1 MKGLNLF
8 KLFVIGGIMSLFLA
22 SCGEDDIMVVET
34 PPTIEFGS
42 GLDVLTGNANL
53 ILDESFKVN
62 LIGRKGTANLRVLRV
77 LEDDVLVDV
86 NRITFPFEGGAN
98 PLLLI
103 ANPESLD
110 LTLTIQSHDIIGERT
125 YSFVLEDVNGATNT
139 ISLKINVEG
148 TAVTLL
154 EGVLLNQGGPAGT
167 GGLDLDTGTSTGSAD
182 PRAEIRDEGID
193 LGRPNATNWRQ
204 QISGINGSEIKYLK
218 AGQNGLAENFSF
230 GDIKI
235 KEQLA
240 SLWDNGIAFTRKSA
254 DNMRDVSEVVSKDDV
269 FIIKNGNKY
278 YTIIVK
284 DITVTTSDNDD
295 RYVLD
300 IKL

>member
-1 MKGLNLF
+1 MKGLYLF

-77 LEDDVLVDV
+77 LEDNVLVDV

-98 PLLLI
+98 PLLLN

-110 LTLTIQSHDIIGERT
+110 FTITIQSHDVISERT

-139 ISLKINVEG
+139 ISLKINVVG

-154 EGVLLNQGGPAGT
+154 DGVLFNQGGPVGR
-167 GGLDLDTGTSTGSAD
+167 GGLDLDTGESTGSND
-182 PRAEIRDEGID
+182 PKAKIRDEGID
-193 LGRPNATNWRQ
+193 LGRPLASNWRQ
-204 QISGINGSEIKYLK
+204 QISGANGSEVRYLK
-218 AGQNGLAENFSF
+218 RGQYGLAENFSF
-230 GDIKI
+230 DDIKI
-235 KEQLA
+235 KEQMA
-240 SLWDNGIAFTRKSA
+240 SL
-254 DNMRDVSEVVSKDDV
+254 
-269 FIIKNGNKY
+269 
-278 YTIIVK
+278 
-284 DITVTTSDNDD
+284 
-295 RYVLD
+295 
-300 IKL
+300 